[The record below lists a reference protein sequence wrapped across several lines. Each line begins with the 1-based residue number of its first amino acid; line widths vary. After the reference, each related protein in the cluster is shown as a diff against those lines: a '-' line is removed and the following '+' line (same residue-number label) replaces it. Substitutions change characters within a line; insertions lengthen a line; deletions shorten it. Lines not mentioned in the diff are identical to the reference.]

1 MSGVVALTVLGALA
15 VIGMAF
21 ALAFV
26 RLLRGPSLP
35 DRVVALDLMA
45 ALAVGIMAVASVGL
59 DAPALLQP
67 ALVLAFVAFL
77 GTVAF
82 ARYVEKTGAQGTG
95 ETDEEQGDRPGG

>member
-1 MSGVVALTVLGALA
+1 MSGAVPAAVLVTLALIGVAFT
-15 VIGMAF
+15 
-21 ALAFV
+21 LAFV
-26 RLLRGPSLP
+26 RLVRGPSLP

-45 ALAVGIMAVASVGL
+45 ALAVGIMAVAAVGL

-82 ARYVEKTGAQGTG
+82 ARYVEKTGEQ
-95 ETDEEQGDRPGG
+95 TDEDEGADDDRRTG

>member
-1 MSGVVALTVLGALA
+1 MLALA
-15 VIGMAF
+15 FV
-21 ALAFV
+21 LAFV

-45 ALAVGIMAVASVGL
+45 SLAVGIMAVTAIGL
-59 DAPALLQP
+59 DAPSLLQP

-82 ARYVEKTGAQGTG
+82 ARYVEKTGSQQ
-95 ETDEEQGDRPGG
+95 EDK